1 MALIQAQRAGGGSG
15 VALAWKR
22 DRVAETNPFASGYT
36 IPLTEIPFDEDSIN
50 VWSQGLILDTDDYQ
64 YNAGPNEIEIL
75 FSGDPATDTSDGVW
89 VFSVQYP
96 YAT

>member
-1 MALIQAQRAGGGSG
+1 MALIQAQRPGGGS
-15 VALAWKR
+15 AQDLAWQR
-22 DRVAETNPFASGYT
+22 DRVEETDPFPVGYL
-36 IPLTEIPFDEDSIN
+36 IPLTEIPLDEDAIN

-75 FSGDPATDTSDGVW
+75 FSGNPATDTSDGTW

-96 YAT
+96 YQA